1 MIKKIKMPKQ
11 AGWLLPGLQ
20 VKRWFALI
28 FVGAVLITVGILI
41 LFDLKPIY
49 NTMQFIQ
56 QIATQISTEW
66 LAFGIVM
73 IGAAIFFK
81 GWQKTNLSILDI
93 EDDRNNDVLLENLY
107 KRRKLNRGPRIVA
120 VGGGTGLSMLL
131 SGAKNITNNLTA
143 IVSVGDDGGSSGRLR
158 EEMGILPPGDIRH
171 CITALADDEDLVN
184 KLFKYR
190 FTNGEGL
197 EGHSFGNLFLTALYD
212 ITGDMVSAV
221 RASSRVLSIRGR
233 VLPATLDDMKLVAEM
248 EDGRIIHG
256 ESTIPEAHGKIK
268 RLFTEPA
275 NCKALPDVIQA
286 IRDAELIILGPGS
299 LYTSVIPNLLVKE
312 ISEEIIKSKA
322 RKIYVCNIMT
332 QPGETDNYTVSDHLK
347 ALIQHAGSNKIVDAV
362 LVNDYLPDNLAGKY
376 QEAGSYP
383 VKLDVP
389 EVKKLGIKIF
399 AKKLIQDSREGLVRH
414 SSTRVAR
421 AVYYWF
427 KKQQKKSSG
436 FFK

>member
-322 RKIYVCNIMT
+322 MKIYVCNIMT

>member
-28 FVGAVLITVGILI
+28 FVGAVLMTVGILI

-93 EDDRNNDVLLENLY
+93 EEDRNNDVLLENLY

-120 VGGGTGLSMLL
+120 VGGTGLSMLL

-190 FTNGEGL
+190 FKNGEGL

-286 IRDAELIILGPGS
+286 IREAELIILGPGS
-299 LYTSVIPNLLVKE
+299 LYTSVIPNLLVRE

-322 RKIYVCNIMT
+322 KKIYVCNIMT

-362 LVNDYLPDNLAGKY
+362 LVNDYLPENLAGKY

-399 AKKLIQDSREGLVRH
+399 AKKLIQDSKEGLVRH